1 MSVPFRF
8 DTVLK
13 IRESE
18 RDVKR
23 QAFALGQSRET
34 TLRADRDRIADERL
48 QSLNDLRTLQAT
60 GSWTAEQA
68 VSRQHRAKHL
78 GRELAI
84 AEAALS
90 EAIAQSALLRLELLE
105 ADTAVKAL
113 EKLADRHH
121 SNQTKAE
128 HAQDER
134 DRDDTRRSGRAA

>member
-13 IRESE
+13 IRETE

-23 QAFALGQSRET
+23 QAFMLGQDRET
-34 TLRADRDRIADERL
+34 TLRSDRDRIADERL
-48 QSLNDLRTLQAT
+48 HALDELRTLQAT
-60 GSWTAEQA
+60 SGWTAEQA
-68 VSRQHRAKHL
+68 LARQQHAKQL
-78 GRELAI
+78 ARELAI

-90 EAIAQSALLRLELLE
+90 EAIAQLALQRLELVE

-121 SNQTKAE
+121 SDQTKAE

-134 DRDDTRRSGRAA
+134 DRDDIRRSGRAA

>member
-13 IRESE
+13 IRETE

-23 QAFALGQSRET
+23 QAFMLGQDRET
-34 TLRADRDRIADERL
+34 TLLSDRDRIADERL
-48 QSLNDLRTLQAT
+48 HALDELRTLQAT
-60 GSWTAEQA
+60 SGWTAEQA
-68 VSRQHRAKHL
+68 LARQQHAKQL
-78 GRELAI
+78 ARELAI

-90 EAIAQSALLRLELLE
+90 EAIAQLALQRLELVE

-121 SNQTKAE
+121 SDQTKAG
-128 HAQDER
+128 HTQDER
-134 DRDDTRRSGRAA
+134 DRDDIRRAGRAA

>member
-13 IRESE
+13 IRETE

-23 QAFALGQSRET
+23 QAFALGQAREMT
-34 TLRADRDRIADERL
+34 HRADRDRIADERL
-48 QSLNDLRTLQAT
+48 RVLDELRTLQAT
-60 GSWTAEQA
+60 SGWTAEQA
-68 VSRQHRAKHL
+68 LARQQHAKQL
-78 GRELAI
+78 ARELAI

-90 EAIAQSALLRLELLE
+90 EAIAQLALQRLELVE

-121 SNQTKAE
+121 SDQTKAE

-134 DRDDTRRSGRAA
+134 DRDDIRRSGRAA

>member
-13 IRESE
+13 IRETE

-23 QAFALGQSRET
+23 QDFALGQVREA
-34 TLRADRDRIADERL
+34 TLRAERDRIADERL
-48 QSLNDLRTLQAT
+48 HALDELRTLQ
-60 GSWTAEQA
+60 GGQGWTAEQA
-68 VSRQHRAKHL
+68 LARQQHARHL
-78 GRELAI
+78 ARELAI

-90 EAIAQSALLRLELLE
+90 EVIAQSALQRLELLE

-121 SNQTKAE
+121 SDQTKAE
-128 HAQDER
+128 HVQGER
-134 DRDDTRRSGRAA
+134 DRDDIRRSGRAA

>member
-13 IRESE
+13 IRETE

-23 QAFALGQSRET
+23 QAFALGQARET
-34 TLRADRDRIADERL
+34 TLRAERDRIADERL
-48 QSLNDLRTLQAT
+48 RALDDLRTLQAAN
-60 GSWTAEQA
+60 GWSAEQA
-68 VSRQHRAKHL
+68 LTRQQHAKHL
-78 GRELAI
+78 ARELAI

-90 EAIAQSALLRLELLE
+90 EVIAQSALQRLELLE
-105 ADTAVKAL
+105 ANSAVKAL

-121 SNQTKAE
+121 SDQTKAE

-134 DRDDTRRSGRAA
+134 DRDDIRRSGRAA

>member
-8 DTVLK
+8 DPVLK
-13 IRESE
+13 IRETE

-23 QAFALGQSRET
+23 QAFALGQARET
-34 TLRADRDRIADERL
+34 TLRTERDRIADERL
-48 QSLNDLRTLQAT
+48 RALDELRTLQAT
-60 GSWTAEQA
+60 SGWMAEQA
-68 VSRQHRAKHL
+68 LARQHHAKHL
-78 GRELAI
+78 ARELAI

-90 EAIAQSALLRLELLE
+90 EVIAQSALQRLELLE

-121 SNQTKAE
+121 SDQTKAE

-134 DRDDTRRSGRAA
+134 DRDDIRRAGRAA

>member
-13 IRESE
+13 IRETE

-23 QAFALGQSRET
+23 QAFMLGQDRET
-34 TLRADRDRIADERL
+34 TLRSDRDRIADERL
-48 QSLNDLRTLQAT
+48 HALDELRTLQAT
-60 GSWTAEQA
+60 SGWTAEQA
-68 VSRQHRAKHL
+68 LARQQHAKQL
-78 GRELAI
+78 ARELAI

-90 EAIAQSALLRLELLE
+90 EAIAQLALQRLELVE

-113 EKLADRHH
+113 EKLAGRHH
-121 SNQTKAE
+121 SDQTKAE

-134 DRDDTRRSGRAA
+134 DRDDIRRSGRAA

>member
-13 IRESE
+13 IRETE

-23 QAFALGQSRET
+23 QAFMLGQDREA
-34 TLRADRDRIADERL
+34 TLRSDRDRIADERL
-48 QSLNDLRTLQAT
+48 HALDELRTLQAT
-60 GSWTAEQA
+60 SGWTAEQA
-68 VSRQHRAKHL
+68 LARQQHAKQL
-78 GRELAI
+78 ARELAI

-90 EAIAQSALLRLELLE
+90 EAIAQLALQRLELVE

-121 SNQTKAE
+121 SDQTKAE

-134 DRDDTRRSGRAA
+134 DRDDIRRSGRAA